1 MQVTVKVY
9 SQDFTPNGER
19 DAFCILP
26 EESLWQLAFGD
37 HQGEGRVFLRLT
49 SQDGTRSWIGPMSH
63 FIPSHQPMVR
73 GRSTNPHNIFLP
85 LWMMDSAGFREPGEI
100 LNCDIL
106 LNEAFPNATKIGLRV
121 IDSAFY
127 NGDVRSELTQALTKI
142 GVLKKHTSIQIP
154 VDFLDNFPVEL
165 FITNLEPADCVLCD
179 GEEVV
184 IEFEEPVDQVLPPA
198 RAPTPIPIPYGPEAL
213 VSMDDLMIPVTP
225 PVRSSR
231 GFIPFQGA
239 GNLLGGSNASIPE
252 WRRQLGPPRQ
262 P

>member
-9 SQDFTPNGER
+9 SQEFTPNGER

-37 HQGEGRVFLRLT
+37 YQGEGRVFLRLS
-49 SQDGTRSWIGPMSH
+49 SQDNTRSWIGPMSH
-63 FIPSHQPMVR
+63 FIARHPLMAQEAD
-73 GRSTNPHNIFLP
+73 TNQHNIFLP

-100 LNCDIL
+100 LTCDIL
-106 LNEAFPNATKIGLRV
+106 MNEAFPNATKIGLRV

-127 NGDVRSELTQALTKI
+127 NGDIRSELTQALTKI

-184 IEFEEPVDQVLPPA
+184 IEFEEPVDQVLPPT
-198 RAPTPIPIPYGPEAL
+198 RPPTPVPREPETLA
-213 VSMDDLMIPVTP
+213 SEADTMIPVTP
-225 PVRSSR
+225 PVRTR
-231 GFIPFQGA
+231 NGFVPFQGE
-239 GNLLGGSNASIPE
+239 GKLLGGSNANIPE